1 MGKINKYA
9 NIYTKDG
16 DLLRHVDDH
25 GVLKSMTIK
34 ELEDLLDKLVN
45 DRDDD
50 GNIKDPNAVNNVQAV
65 LYQKYQQNPKHV
77 QEMFKEMAEKVQN
90 EAPKKTTAEEIQKA
104 MEELKKE
111 VESTTEDSMDK
122 YVDFEEVNENEQEK
136 AN

>member
-34 ELEDLLDKLVN
+34 ELEDMLDKLV
-45 DRDDD
+45 D

-90 EAPKKTTAEEIQKA
+90 EVPKKTTVEEIQKA

-122 YVDFEEVNENEQEK
+122 YVDFEEVNENEQES
-136 AN
+136 